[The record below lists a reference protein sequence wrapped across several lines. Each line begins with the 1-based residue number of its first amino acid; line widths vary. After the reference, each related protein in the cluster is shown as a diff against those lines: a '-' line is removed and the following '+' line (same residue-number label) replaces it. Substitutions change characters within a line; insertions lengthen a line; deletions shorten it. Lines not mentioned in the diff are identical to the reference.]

1 MVTGIVAAA
10 YVILQ
15 RALSSVPFF
24 PPKDYRSNKIVN
36 KKDFLYLYS
45 EDELP
50 SKAPVEP
57 LSGKTH
63 VRNAADSQLTGR

>member
-1 MVTGIVAAA
+1 MIVA
-10 YVILQ
+10 VSILLK
-15 RALSSVPFF
+15 RAVSSVPFF
-24 PPKDYRSNKIVN
+24 PPRDYRSDKIVN

-57 LSGKTH
+57 LNGMLDT
-63 VRNAADSQLTGR
+63 LE